1 MEHKEILNSIHK
13 GLIVSCQAL
22 YDEPLYGSHIMA
34 KMAIAARDG
43 GAVGIRANYAE
54 DIKAIKEVVDL
65 PLIGLVKRDYDDSDA
80 YITPTMKEVEEV
92 VNAGAEIVA
101 IDATDILK
109 PGGVTSEQ
117 FIRDIR
123 EKFDIMILADI
134 STYEE
139 AVKAEEA
146 GAHMVSTTLSGYTPH
161 SPQLEGPDFDLIEK
175 AAKGLK
181 IPVIGEGRIWV
192 PEEAKKALDLGAYA
206 VVVGSAITRPR
217 EITKRFASKIQ
228 SI

>member
-1 MEHKEILNSIHK
+1 MEYNEILKAIHK
-13 GLIVSCQAL
+13 GIIVSCQAL

-43 GAVGIRANYAE
+43 GAVGIRANYAQ

-117 FIRDIR
+117 FIRNIR
-123 EKFDIMILADI
+123 EKFDVMILADI

-139 AVKAEEA
+139 AVRAEEA

-192 PEEAKKALDLGAYA
+192 PEEAKKAFDLGAYA

-217 EITKRFASKIQ
+217 EITKRFVSKIQ